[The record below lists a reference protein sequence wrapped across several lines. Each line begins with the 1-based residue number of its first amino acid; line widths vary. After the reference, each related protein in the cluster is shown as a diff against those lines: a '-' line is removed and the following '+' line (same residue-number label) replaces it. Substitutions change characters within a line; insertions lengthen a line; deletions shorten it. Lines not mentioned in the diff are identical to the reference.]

1 LEVLSGIEATRGYV
15 DALRAEGRTIA
26 LVPTMGALHRGH
38 LTLVKE
44 ARRLADTVV
53 LTIFVNPT
61 QFSPNEDLDSYPRAL
76 CEDLEK
82 AREAGVD
89 LVFTPGPG
97 TMYPEGFKTGV
108 HVTDLEEKLCGLS
121 RPGHFAGVAT
131 VVLKLF
137 NITRPHIAVFGE
149 KDYQQLLII
158 RRMVCDLDLDIEII
172 GVKTVREADGLAM
185 SSRNTYLT
193 VEERDAAVA
202 LPNSLGRAKSL
213 FNNGEN
219 SAEAIIK
226 AVQGVLA
233 GEKLIEIEYIK
244 AVDAQTLLDQ
254 TIIGGDTGATLFQ
267 VAVKIGRA
275 RLIDHILL

>member
-1 LEVLSGIEATRGYV
+1 MEVLSGIEATRGYV